1 MVLYHDIRLVK
12 VMRIRVISS
21 REEIDSIRPSE
32 KMVHLA
38 FRASN
43 VDFLKL
49 MQKSPRLQAVQI
61 PPSYVKT
68 MSKAIGVFLEMQG
81 VKLLEGD
88 VWGHRKDID
97 EYFTVPDEALTAIK
111 SLAGQGVAPE
121 ELAKEVQ
128 KTAKLGSD
136 LINYIAK
143 VGTAA

>member
-1 MVLYHDIRLVK
+1 
-12 VMRIRVISS
+12 MRIRVISS

-61 PPSYVKT
+61 PPSYMKT

-81 VKLLEGD
+81 VRLLEGD

-121 ELAKEVQ
+121 DLTKEVQ
-128 KTAKLGSD
+128 KTAKLGAD

-143 VGTAA
+143 AGTAA

>member
-1 MVLYHDIRLVK
+1 
-12 VMRIRVISS
+12 MRIRVISS

-61 PPSYVKT
+61 PPSYMKT

-81 VKLLEGD
+81 VRLLEGD

-128 KTAKLGSD
+128 KTAKLGTD

>member
-1 MVLYHDIRLVK
+1 
-12 VMRIRVISS
+12 MRIRVISS